1 MPHPYIPPVRIAI
14 VNDLRLA
21 VEVLRQAVAQ
31 IHGASVAWV
40 AEDGQQAVDMC
51 AQDTPDLLLMDM
63 QMPVMDGAV
72 ATRHIMKRCPCPI
85 IVVTASIDHN
95 LDRVYDALGAGALD
109 VTLTPTIR
117 PDGTLDGLDA
127 LVRKVA
133 YVRAL
138 DGHRH
143 EVTGAPTPAR
153 TASGRGIVAIGCST
167 GGPPA
172 LGKLLGALPRA
183 FDWPIVIVQH
193 IDRGFAEGLAQ
204 WLAYI
209 SGRTVDVA
217 REGEHAEAGHVYL
230 ACSDD
235 HLVLRGGRFFHTAE
249 PRGLAHRPSVDV
261 LFESLAQAP
270 LGIAVLLTGMGRDGA
285 DGLRALR
292 AAGWHTIA
300 QDEATSVVWGMPGA
314 AVKCGGAV
322 EVLPLEA
329 IADAIVRSSTAHA
342 SHGDGVKSS

>member
-1 MPHPYIPPVRIAI
+1 MRIAI

-21 VEVLRQAVAQ
+21 VEVLRQSVAR
-31 IHGASVAWV
+31 IPSATVAWV
-40 AEDGQQAVDMC
+40 AEDGQQAVDKC
-51 AQDTPDLLLMDM
+51 AQDKPDLILMDM

-72 ATRHIMKRCPCPI
+72 ATRHIMKRSPCPI

-133 YVRAL
+133 HVRAL
-138 DGHRH
+138 DAHRH
-143 EVTGAPTPAR
+143 IVQPTPIADHR
-153 TASGRGIVAIGCST
+153 RSGSEIVAIGCST

-172 LGKLLGALPRA
+172 LGQLLSALPRS
-183 FDWPIVIVQH
+183 FDWPVVVVQH
-193 IDRGFAEGLAQ
+193 IDRGFAPGLAQ
-204 WLAYI
+204 WLAHVT
-209 SGRTVDVA
+209 GRPVDVA
-217 REGEHAEAGHVYL
+217 QEGCCPQGGHVHL

-235 HLVLRGGRFFHTAE
+235 HLVLRGGRFCHTTD
-249 PRGLAHRPSVDV
+249 PKDLAHRPSVDV
-261 LFESLAQAP
+261 LFESLVHAP
-270 LGIAVLLTGMGRDGA
+270 KGIAVLLTGMGRDGA
-285 DGLRALR
+285 DGMRALR

-300 QDEATSVVWGMPGA
+300 QDEPSSVVWGMPGA

-322 EVLPLEA
+322 EVLPLGA
-329 IADAIVRSSTAHA
+329 IADAIVRSAQERRWKEGS
-342 SHGDGVKSS
+342 

>member
-1 MPHPYIPPVRIAI
+1 MRQPYIPPVRIAI

-21 VEVLRQAVAQ
+21 VEVLRQCVAR
-31 IHGASVAWV
+31 IPDATVAWV
-40 AEDGQQAVDMC
+40 AEDGEQAVDKC
-51 AQDTPDLLLMDM
+51 AQDKPDLLLMDM

-72 ATRHIMKRCPCPI
+72 ATRHIMKRSPCPI

-138 DGHRH
+138 DEHRH
-143 EVTGAPTPAR
+143 VLTPTRIADPPAVG
-153 TASGRGIVAIGCST
+153 SGIVAIGCST

-172 LGKLLGALPRA
+172 LGTLLSALPRS
-183 FDWPIVIVQH
+183 FDWPVVVVQH
-193 IDRGFAEGLAQ
+193 IDRGFAHGLAQ
-204 WLAYI
+204 WLAYVT
-209 SGRTVDVA
+209 GRAVDVA
-217 REGEHAEAGHVYL
+217 HEGKRPQAGHVHL

-235 HLVLRGGRFFHTAE
+235 HLVLRGGQFCHTAD

-261 LFESLAQAP
+261 FFESLVHAP
-270 LGIAVLLTGMGRDGA
+270 SGIAVLLTGMGRDGA
-285 DGLRALR
+285 DGMRALR

-300 QDEATSVVWGMPGA
+300 QDESTSVVWGMPGA

-329 IADAIVRSSTAHA
+329 IADAIVRCAHERG
-342 SHGDGVKSS
+342 SKGRP